1 MASHYRDA
9 AKCLKAVDGGR
20 TTLKTAAYKTQN
32 PPRTV
37 ALVSEVRR
45 HRKALETAIAAT
57 GLREKAGGDAQLLLV
72 AVYDAVPA
80 EDRDRT
86 GPRTTRAS
94 RESVCE
100 RIAGPDARENRR
112 RRRPVLRAGAPTT
125 DYGLT
130 NSHVNIYNSYTMNSS
145 KTTAPAA
152 ASPPPCPRPP
162 SFSTRPSS
170 YR

>member
-57 GLREKAGGDAQLLLV
+57 GPCRWV
-72 AVYDAVPA
+72 
-80 EDRDRT
+80 
-86 GPRTTRAS
+86 
-94 RESVCE
+94 RESSKWS
-100 RIAGPDARENRR
+100 PDAWSTRS
-112 RRRPVLRAGAPTT
+112 RAR
-125 DYGLT
+125 
-130 NSHVNIYNSYTMNSS
+130 
-145 KTTAPAA
+145 
-152 ASPPPCPRPP
+152 ASPP
-162 SFSTRPSS
+162 TH
-170 YR
+170 

>member
-57 GLREKAGGDAQLLLV
+57 GPRRWVRE
-72 AVYDAVPA
+72 
-80 EDRDRT
+80 EW
-86 GPRTTRAS
+86 S
-94 RESVCE
+94 
-100 RIAGPDARENRR
+100 PDAWSTGRR
-112 RRRPVLRAGAPTT
+112 SRATPPNTESRALPSLRKKQKYKIP
-125 DYGLT
+125 
-130 NSHVNIYNSYTMNSS
+130 
-145 KTTAPAA
+145 
-152 ASPPPCPRPP
+152 
-162 SFSTRPSS
+162 
-170 YR
+170 

>member
-57 GLREKAGGDAQLLLV
+57 GPCRWVREELRSGVRTRGPPGD
-72 AVYDAVPA
+72 
-80 EDRDRT
+80 DR
-86 GPRTTRAS
+86 
-94 RESVCE
+94 
-100 RIAGPDARENRR
+100 
-112 RRRPVLRAGAPTT
+112 
-125 DYGLT
+125 GL
-130 NSHVNIYNSYTMNSS
+130 
-145 KTTAPAA
+145 
-152 ASPPPCPRPP
+152 PPPQH
-162 SFSTRPSS
+162 
-170 YR
+170 

>member
-86 GPRTTRAS
+86 GSRTTRAS

-100 RIAGPDARENRR
+100 RTAGPVDSQCC
-112 RRRPVLRAGAPTT
+112 APAPPQRTT
-125 DYGLT
+125 DRLT
-130 NSHVNIYNSYTMNSS
+130 LMLISIILTQ
-145 KTTAPAA
+145 
-152 ASPPPCPRPP
+152 
-162 SFSTRPSS
+162 
-170 YR
+170 

>member
-72 AVYDAVPA
+72 AVYDAVAGRGHDP
-80 EDRDRT
+80 
-86 GPRTTRAS
+86 G
-94 RESVCE
+94 
-100 RIAGPDARENRR
+100 RIK
-112 RRRPVLRAGAPTT
+112 APILAVRGIGVGS
-125 DYGLT
+125 GLL
-130 NSHVNIYNSYTMNSS
+130 
-145 KTTAPAA
+145 
-152 ASPPPCPRPP
+152 
-162 SFSTRPSS
+162 STYLVSLA
-170 YR
+170 

>member
-20 TTLKTAAYKTQN
+20 TTLNTAAYKTQN

-57 GLREKAGGDAQLLLV
+57 GLREKAGGAAQRLLV

-80 EDRDRT
+80 EDRNRT

-100 RIAGPDARENRR
+100 
-112 RRRPVLRAGAPTT
+112 
-125 DYGLT
+125 
-130 NSHVNIYNSYTMNSS
+130 
-145 KTTAPAA
+145 
-152 ASPPPCPRPP
+152 
-162 SFSTRPSS
+162 
-170 YR
+170 

>member
-57 GLREKAGGDAQLLLV
+57 GPCRWVREELRSGVRTRGPPGD
-72 AVYDAVPA
+72 
-80 EDRDRT
+80 DR
-86 GPRTTRAS
+86 
-94 RESVCE
+94 
-100 RIAGPDARENRR
+100 
-112 RRRPVLRAGAPTT
+112 
-125 DYGLT
+125 GL
-130 NSHVNIYNSYTMNSS
+130 
-145 KTTAPAA
+145 
-152 ASPPPCPRPP
+152 PPPTLNPVPFPP
-162 SFSTRPSS
+162 YQRGTKSLIRIP
-170 YR
+170 

>member
-57 GLREKAGGDAQLLLV
+57 GPCRWVREEFEVESGRVVHRETIEGYPPDTESRAESRALPSLLK
-72 AVYDAVPA
+72 
-80 EDRDRT
+80 R
-86 GPRTTRAS
+86 
-94 RESVCE
+94 
-100 RIAGPDARENRR
+100 N
-112 RRRPVLRAGAPTT
+112 
-125 DYGLT
+125 
-130 NSHVNIYNSYTMNSS
+130 
-145 KTTAPAA
+145 
-152 ASPPPCPRPP
+152 
-162 SFSTRPSS
+162 
-170 YR
+170 

>member
-57 GLREKAGGDAQLLLV
+57 GPCRWVREEFEVESGRVVHQEPIEGEPPTESRALPSLLRG
-72 AVYDAVPA
+72 
-80 EDRDRT
+80 
-86 GPRTTRAS
+86 TTS
-94 RESVCE
+94 
-100 RIAGPDARENRR
+100 
-112 RRRPVLRAGAPTT
+112 
-125 DYGLT
+125 
-130 NSHVNIYNSYTMNSS
+130 
-145 KTTAPAA
+145 
-152 ASPPPCPRPP
+152 
-162 SFSTRPSS
+162 
-170 YR
+170 

>member
-9 AKCLKAVDGGR
+9 AKCLKAVNGGR

-72 AVYDAVPA
+72 AVYDAVAGRGAPK
-80 EDRDRT
+80 RT
-86 GPRTTRAS
+86 G
-94 RESVCE
+94 
-100 RIAGPDARENRR
+100 GKL
-112 RRRPVLRAGAPTT
+112 LRAIREVLGGAQI
-125 DYGLT
+125 
-130 NSHVNIYNSYTMNSS
+130 NQSS
-145 KTTAPAA
+145 RRWRAGGG
-152 ASPPPCPRPP
+152 
-162 SFSTRPSS
+162 FENW
-170 YR
+170 

>member
-72 AVYDAVPA
+72 AVYDAVAGRGAPK
-80 EDRDRT
+80 RC
-86 GPRTTRAS
+86 GGKLLRAIREVLCGARINQSS
-94 RESVCE
+94 R
-100 RIAGPDARENRR
+100 RWRAGGGFKVARVSAVIRDARRR
-112 RRRPVLRAGAPTT
+112 
-125 DYGLT
+125 
-130 NSHVNIYNSYTMNSS
+130 
-145 KTTAPAA
+145 
-152 ASPPPCPRPP
+152 CPRSRAP
-162 SFSTRPSS
+162 SRPRARS
-170 YR
+170 RLQEPKTNRATCAATC

>member
-72 AVYDAVPA
+72 AVYDAV
-80 EDRDRT
+80 
-86 GPRTTRAS
+86 
-94 RESVCE
+94 
-100 RIAGPDARENRR
+100 AGRGAPKRCGGKL
-112 RRRPVLRAGAPTT
+112 LRAIREVSCGAQI
-125 DYGLT
+125 
-130 NSHVNIYNSYTMNSS
+130 NQSS
-145 KTTAPAA
+145 RRWRAGGGFE
-152 ASPPPCPRPP
+152 RW
-162 SFSTRPSS
+162 
-170 YR
+170 

>member
-57 GLREKAGGDAQLLLV
+57 GPCRWVREEFEVESGRV
-72 AVYDAVPA
+72 VH
-80 EDRDRT
+80 
-86 GPRTTRAS
+86 
-94 RESVCE
+94 RETIE
-100 RIAGPDARENRR
+100 G
-112 RRRPVLRAGAPTT
+112 
-125 DYGLT
+125 Y
-130 NSHVNIYNSYTMNSS
+130 
-145 KTTAPAA
+145 
-152 ASPPPCPRPP
+152 PPPKTESRALP
-162 SFSTRPSS
+162 SLRKKQN
-170 YR
+170 

>member
-72 AVYDAVPA
+72 AVYDAVP
-80 EDRDRT
+80 RGR
-86 GPRTTRAS
+86 
-94 RESVCE
+94 
-100 RIAGPDARENRR
+100 
-112 RRRPVLRAGAPTT
+112 
-125 DYGLT
+125 
-130 NSHVNIYNSYTMNSS
+130 
-145 KTTAPAA
+145 
-152 ASPPPCPRPP
+152 PRPHGFTDDSCEP
-162 SFSTRPSS
+162 RVGA
-170 YR
+170 

>member
-1 MASHYRDA
+1 MPAANSALGAKKMASHYRDA

-72 AVYDAVPA
+72 AVYDAVP
-80 EDRDRT
+80 R
-86 GPRTTRAS
+86 
-94 RESVCE
+94 
-100 RIAGPDARENRR
+100 
-112 RRRPVLRAGAPTT
+112 
-125 DYGLT
+125 
-130 NSHVNIYNSYTMNSS
+130 
-145 KTTAPAA
+145 
-152 ASPPPCPRPP
+152 
-162 SFSTRPSS
+162 
-170 YR
+170 

>member
-72 AVYDAVPA
+72 AVYDAV
-80 EDRDRT
+80 
-86 GPRTTRAS
+86 
-94 RESVCE
+94 
-100 RIAGPDARENRR
+100 AGR
-112 RRRPVLRAGAPTT
+112 GAPA
-125 DYGLT
+125 LRRQ
-130 NSHVNIYNSYTMNSS
+130 
-145 KTTAPAA
+145 AA
-152 ASPPPCPRPP
+152 ARDPGGVARRADQSIVASMACWWR
-162 SFSTRPSS
+162 RELV
-170 YR
+170 

>member
-72 AVYDAVPA
+72 AVYDAVAGRGAPK
-80 EDRDRT
+80 RC
-86 GPRTTRAS
+86 GGKLLRAIREVLCGARINQSS
-94 RESVCE
+94 RRWRAGGGCE
-100 RIAGPDARENRR
+100 RWGIQRGDTRRAQALPALKTAFEAARTEAPSRTEKK
-112 RRRPVLRAGAPTT
+112 RATC
-125 DYGLT
+125 
-130 NSHVNIYNSYTMNSS
+130 
-145 KTTAPAA
+145 AA
-152 ASPPPCPRPP
+152 TC
-162 SFSTRPSS
+162 
-170 YR
+170 

>member
-57 GLREKAGGDAQLLLV
+57 GLREKAGGDAL
-72 AVYDAVPA
+72 AVGARY
-80 EDRDRT
+80 
-86 GPRTTRAS
+86 
-94 RESVCE
+94 
-100 RIAGPDARENRR
+100 AGPGGRSDAGKAYVYLQN
-112 RRRPVLRAGAPTT
+112 GAT
-125 DYGLT
+125 GKWALAA
-130 NSHVNIYNSYTMNSS
+130 
-145 KTTAPAA
+145 TAF
-152 ASPPPCPRPP
+152 SRPP
-162 SFSTRPSS
+162 ACPLCNKEI
-170 YR
+170 

>member
-72 AVYDAVPA
+72 AVYDAVA
-80 EDRDRT
+80 AAARRSADGGKLLRDPGGVGR
-86 GPRTTRAS
+86 RVINQSS
-94 RESVCE
+94 R
-100 RIAGPDARENRR
+100 RW
-112 RRRPVLRAGAPTT
+112 RAG
-125 DYGLT
+125 GGFE
-130 NSHVNIYNSYTMNSS
+130 
-145 KTTAPAA
+145 KW
-152 ASPPPCPRPP
+152 
-162 SFSTRPSS
+162 
-170 YR
+170 

>member
-57 GLREKAGGDAQLLLV
+57 GPCRWVREEFEVATGRVVHQVEGEPPDTESRALPSVLKRLVRTLACGEALESGAGAR
-72 AVYDAVPA
+72 
-80 EDRDRT
+80 RDQ
-86 GPRTTRAS
+86 RTTHAS
-94 RESVCE
+94 CIR
-100 RIAGPDARENRR
+100 
-112 RRRPVLRAGAPTT
+112 
-125 DYGLT
+125 
-130 NSHVNIYNSYTMNSS
+130 
-145 KTTAPAA
+145 
-152 ASPPPCPRPP
+152 
-162 SFSTRPSS
+162 
-170 YR
+170 

>member
-1 MASHYRDA
+1 MGERLPAANSALRAKKMASHYRDA

-72 AVYDAVPA
+72 AVYDAV
-80 EDRDRT
+80 
-86 GPRTTRAS
+86 
-94 RESVCE
+94 
-100 RIAGPDARENRR
+100 AGRGAPKRCGGKL
-112 RRRPVLRAGAPTT
+112 LRAIREVLCGARI
-125 DYGLT
+125 
-130 NSHVNIYNSYTMNSS
+130 NQSS
-145 KTTAPAA
+145 RRWRAGGRGERVVGRSGESA
-152 ASPPPCPRPP
+152 R
-162 SFSTRPSS
+162 
-170 YR
+170 

>member
-72 AVYDAVPA
+72 AVYDATARVHGRLVRA
-80 EDRDRT
+80 ESRCVSEQP
-86 GPRTTRAS
+86 GPSTPSA
-94 RESVCE
+94 
-100 RIAGPDARENRR
+100 A
-112 RRRPVLRAGAPTT
+112 RRRPHSGLR
-125 DYGLT
+125 T
-130 NSHVNIYNSYTMNSS
+130 NEQS
-145 KTTAPAA
+145 
-152 ASPPPCPRPP
+152 C
-162 SFSTRPSS
+162 
-170 YR
+170 

>member
-57 GLREKAGGDAQLLLV
+57 GPRRWVRE
-72 AVYDAVPA
+72 
-80 EDRDRT
+80 
-86 GPRTTRAS
+86 
-94 RESVCE
+94 ESKWS
-100 RIAGPDARENRR
+100 PDAWSTGRR
-112 RRRPVLRAGAPTT
+112 SRATPPNTESRALPSLRKKQ
-125 DYGLT
+125 
-130 NSHVNIYNSYTMNSS
+130 N
-145 KTTAPAA
+145 
-152 ASPPPCPRPP
+152 
-162 SFSTRPSS
+162 
-170 YR
+170 

>member
-37 ALVSEVRR
+37 ALVSKVRR

-72 AVYDAVPA
+72 AVYDAV
-80 EDRDRT
+80 
-86 GPRTTRAS
+86 
-94 RESVCE
+94 
-100 RIAGPDARENRR
+100 AGRGAPKRCGGKL
-112 RRRPVLRAGAPTT
+112 LRAIREVLCGAQI
-125 DYGLT
+125 
-130 NSHVNIYNSYTMNSS
+130 NQSS
-145 KTTAPAA
+145 RRWRAGGRGERVVGRSGES
-152 ASPPPCPRPP
+152 AS
-162 SFSTRPSS
+162 
-170 YR
+170 

>member
-57 GLREKAGGDAQLLLV
+57 GPCRWVREEIEVESGR
-72 AVYDAVPA
+72 AVHRETIEGYPPQKLNPVPFPPYV
-80 EDRDRT
+80 R
-86 GPRTTRAS
+86 
-94 RESVCE
+94 
-100 RIAGPDARENRR
+100 
-112 RRRPVLRAGAPTT
+112 
-125 DYGLT
+125 
-130 NSHVNIYNSYTMNSS
+130 S
-145 KTTAPAA
+145 KN
-152 ASPPPCPRPP
+152 
-162 SFSTRPSS
+162 
-170 YR
+170 

>member
-1 MASHYRDA
+1 MASLYRDA

-72 AVYDAVPA
+72 AVYDAV
-80 EDRDRT
+80 
-86 GPRTTRAS
+86 
-94 RESVCE
+94 
-100 RIAGPDARENRR
+100 AGR
-112 RRRPVLRAGAPTT
+112 GAPTRCECCRR
-125 DYGLT
+125 
-130 NSHVNIYNSYTMNSS
+130 TMARTASRIARASS
-145 KTTAPAA
+145 AVAP
-152 ASPPPCPRPP
+152 SV
-162 SFSTRPSS
+162 SS
-170 YR
+170 S

>member
-57 GLREKAGGDAQLLLV
+57 GPCRWVRE
-72 AVYDAVPA
+72 
-80 EDRDRT
+80 
-86 GPRTTRAS
+86 
-94 RESVCE
+94 ESKWS
-100 RIAGPDARENRR
+100 PDAWSTRSRSR
-112 RRRPVLRAGAPTT
+112 
-125 DYGLT
+125 
-130 NSHVNIYNSYTMNSS
+130 
-145 KTTAPAA
+145 
-152 ASPPPCPRPP
+152 ASPPDTESRALP
-162 SFSTRPSS
+162 SLLRGTTI
-170 YR
+170 

>member
-57 GLREKAGGDAQLLLV
+57 GPCRWVRE
-72 AVYDAVPA
+72 
-80 EDRDRT
+80 
-86 GPRTTRAS
+86 
-94 RESVCE
+94 ESKWS
-100 RIAGPDARENRR
+100 PDAWSTGRR
-112 RRRPVLRAGAPTT
+112 SRAT
-125 DYGLT
+125 
-130 NSHVNIYNSYTMNSS
+130 
-145 KTTAPAA
+145 
-152 ASPPPCPRPP
+152 PPNTESRAL
-162 SFSTRPSS
+162 PSS
-170 YR
+170 LKRN